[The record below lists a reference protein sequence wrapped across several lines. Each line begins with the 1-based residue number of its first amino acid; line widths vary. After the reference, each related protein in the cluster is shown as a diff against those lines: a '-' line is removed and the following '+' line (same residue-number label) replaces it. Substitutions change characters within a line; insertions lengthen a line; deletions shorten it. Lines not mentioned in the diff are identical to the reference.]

1 MEGHNMKG
9 WISVQKK
16 LRDHW
21 VWKDPRYLRAWM
33 DMLMMANYS
42 EVKKPY
48 NDTIVLIRRGEFP
61 ASIRKLSERWGMA
74 TNTVKNF
81 LNRLKTDTMIDTHT
95 KYGFT
100 LVKIVNYD
108 KYQSHTD
115 TLTDTV
121 GDTVTDTV
129 TDTVGDTTIIKDN
142 KINKRNNSGVAKKP
156 TPTLKDRFA
165 IFSKKVHKVGLEKEL
180 PKQEIDKFINHWGA
194 HNEGGKK
201 MRWEMEKVFDMSRRM
216 NTWKSNV
223 NAFSFSNGTQTVSQK
238 PKEVKVK
245 KYKCYGCDKVKEV
258 KGELK
263 GSDMFCDCGEQFL
276 KGYEYNALKAR
287 DSKKDS
293 TTIDTKIKKT
303 MSDAEILEKIG
314 FNMKSMA

>member
-1 MEGHNMKG
+1 MKG

-21 VWKDPRYLRAWM
+21 VWEDPRYLRAWM
-33 DMLMMANYS
+33 DLLMMANYS

-48 NDTIVLIRRGEFP
+48 KDTIVTIKRGELPVSIRRLG
-61 ASIRKLSERWGMA
+61 ERWDMA
-74 TNTVKNF
+74 TNTVRNF

-121 GDTVTDTV
+121 GDTLTDTLTDTV
-129 TDTVGDTTIIKDN
+129 TDTTIIKDN
-142 KINKRNNSGVAKKP
+142 KINKRNNSGDAKKP
-156 TPTLKDRFA
+156 SPTLKERFA
-165 IFSKKVHKVGLEKEL
+165 IFTEKVNKVGQDKGLS
-180 PKQEIDKFINHWGA
+180 KQDIDKFIDHWGA

-216 NTWKSNV
+216 NTWKAN
-223 NAFSFSNGTQTVSQK
+223 NDKWNFSSGTKSTSMVQT
-238 PKEVKVK
+238 PKEVKK
-245 KYKCYGCDKVKEV
+245 HKYICYGCDKTKEV
-258 KGELK
+258 AGQITAEET
-263 GSDMFCDCGEQFL
+263 FCECGDQFM
-276 KGYEYNALKAR
+276 KDWEYRTLKAK
-287 DSKKDS
+287 DNPQPPKKNKI
-293 TTIDTKIKKT
+293 TTE
-303 MSDAEILEKIG
+303 AEILEKIG
-314 FNMKSMA
+314 FEMKTVA